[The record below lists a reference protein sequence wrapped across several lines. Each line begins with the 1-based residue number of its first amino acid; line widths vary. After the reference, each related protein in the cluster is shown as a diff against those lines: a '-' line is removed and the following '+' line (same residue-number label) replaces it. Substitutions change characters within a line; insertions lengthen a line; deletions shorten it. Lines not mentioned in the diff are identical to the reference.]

1 MRGIEGSDVRSAAAA
16 EPENEEVSNGAQH
29 GPCRNAAVLLAT
41 LLAPWRCREERV
53 RALLAQGDLATLAQT
68 PAESLQALAGL
79 SPVQAQRVAAA
90 FALGREVERTRRAP
104 RTSLRS
110 AARVFHLM
118 SPEVRGLECETF
130 HVLILD
136 AKHRLRSREIVS
148 QGTLTASLVHPR
160 EVFRAAIRLSAAAL
174 VVVHNHPS
182 GDPEPSAEDLGA
194 TRRLVEAGRLLGIPL
209 LDHVVIGETGYV
221 SIRER
226 IAF

>member
-1 MRGIEGSDVRSAAAA
+1 MERAGAGAGDPCAGDARETARQEPHPAHSCAA
-16 EPENEEVSNGAQH
+16 E
-29 GPCRNAAVLLAT
+29 LLAD
-41 LLAPWRCREERV
+41 LLAPPWRGREERA
-53 RALLAQGDLATLAQT
+53 RLLLERGDLA
-68 PAESLQALAGL
+68 ALAATNEPTLMALGGL
-79 SPVQAQRVAAA
+79 SPVQARRLAAA
-90 FALGREVERTRRAP
+90 FALAREVERARRAP
-104 RTSLRS
+104 RASLRS

-118 SPEVRGLECETF
+118 APELAGLECETF

-136 AKHRLRSREIVS
+136 AKHRLRARELVS

-182 GDPEPSAEDLGA
+182 GDPEPSTEDLGA

-209 LDHVVIGETGYV
+209 LDHVVIGEGRFV

-226 IAF
+226 LGTPW